1 MYHSRKQTKC
11 VLPKCVLLDGRS
23 RRRACLV
30 IPRFHF
36 GRLFLVALV
45 VLITGAQTSAQE
57 SQETPSPESQVTPSQ
72 AKTPEPLQEGFVRFS
87 FEGTPW
93 RDVINW
99 IADEAELALHVGDVP
114 TGSFSYSDPNAF
126 SHQGAIDRIN
136 LFLLPQGFTL
146 VRSGRLL
153 SVINLSDPRSMQQ
166 LDSIAALVTVE
177 ELAERNNHDV
187 VKCIFPLGEIDA
199 EDAVDELSAINL
211 MTQPA
216 IFSKT
221 NQLMITDTAGRLKN
235 VKAIL
240 DAFRPGPMDNGTIV
254 KTLVLEH
261 VSADDILQVA
271 RPHMGLATDEM
282 IGIDVSLS
290 ADTNGKFIFVTGV
303 EDKVKLLESLVTALD
318 KPKKTMANSG
328 DNVLKAH
335 VVEGGNVETVYNVL
349 LTLLADKEVRL
360 SMDEEAGSVVALATP
375 AVQREIEATVEQLQA
390 STADFEVIPLKSVD
404 PYFVISLLE
413 EMLDLPDALTDP
425 EDIDPDTPKIDADP
439 GNMRLFVRAKKPQIE
454 QIKKIVAGLD
464 STSSSTAIDDQSSMR
479 ILPLKG
485 EEAERTLVTAS
496 KFWRGANPVIMYR
509 SSDKAVA
516 DVTER
521 TLNVEP
527 EASRKPEPQSE
538 IQMAAIDLRNQR
550 VLTTHSSSQAS
561 AIRCQV
567 TTRGLLIQSD
577 DVSALDKF
585 EEHLRTIAGPVDTL
599 PSPPVVYYLK
609 YTKADA
615 ALRML
620 AELLDGGDAAKEG
633 EAGTLVNGY
642 VSASSMSSF
651 LGSFVTSRD
660 GTTTMTSGSI
670 TVVADPRLNRLIAQG
685 TKSDIKLIESY
696 LKILDK
702 DNSIIE
708 IETSGSTRVIE
719 LVNTRA
725 SEVADVIRQAFAD
738 RILVNSSANPQTA
751 AGKGDPAAAQRE
763 AAAKAA
769 AAKTASKDKK
779 GAEKAPAKSGKG
791 AVVDT
796 EPKMTLAV
804 HDPSNSLIV
813 TAPDALFDKVE
824 KLARSIDTRGEQAI
838 EVITPMNGVVFE
850 AVLQELL
857 LGQEPTTRGR
867 SAASASPSA
876 RTTSPATRPK
886 AGR

>member
-1 MYHSRKQTKC
+1 
-11 VLPKCVLLDGRS
+11 
-23 RRRACLV
+23 
-30 IPRFHF
+30 
-36 GRLFLVALV
+36 
-45 VLITGAQTSAQE
+45 
-57 SQETPSPESQVTPSQ
+57 
-72 AKTPEPLQEGFVRFS
+72 
-87 FEGTPW
+87 
-93 RDVINW
+93 
-99 IADEAELALHVGDVP
+99 
-114 TGSFSYSDPNAF
+114 
-126 SHQGAIDRIN
+126 
-136 LFLLPQGFTL
+136 
-146 VRSGRLL
+146 
-153 SVINLSDPRSMQQ
+153 
-166 LDSIAALVTVE
+166 
-177 ELAERNNHDV
+177 
-187 VKCIFPLGEIDA
+187 
-199 EDAVDELSAINL
+199 
-211 MTQPA
+211 
-216 IFSKT
+216 
-221 NQLMITDTAGRLKN
+221 
-235 VKAIL
+235 
-240 DAFRPGPMDNGTIV
+240 
-254 KTLVLEH
+254 
-261 VSADDILQVA
+261 
-271 RPHMGLATDEM
+271 
-282 IGIDVSLS
+282 
-290 ADTNGKFIFVTGV
+290 
-303 EDKVKLLESLVTALD
+303 
-318 KPKKTMANSG
+318 
-328 DNVLKAH
+328 
-335 VVEGGNVETVYNVL
+335 
-349 LTLLADKEVRL
+349 
-360 SMDEEAGSVVALATP
+360 
-375 AVQREIEATVEQLQA
+375 
-390 STADFEVIPLKSVD
+390 
-404 PYFVISLLE
+404 
-413 EMLDLPDALTDP
+413 
-425 EDIDPDTPKIDADP
+425 
-439 GNMRLFVRAKKPQIE
+439 
-454 QIKKIVAGLD
+454 
-464 STSSSTAIDDQSSMR
+464 
-479 ILPLKG
+479 
-485 EEAERTLVTAS
+485 
-496 KFWRGANPVIMYR
+496 
-509 SSDKAVA
+509 
-516 DVTER
+516 
-521 TLNVEP
+521 
-527 EASRKPEPQSE
+527 
-538 IQMAAIDLRNQR
+538 MAAIDLRNQR